1 MQNILSDNERGR
13 LNRLITDSEKRTN
26 AQIVLAVIKRCDDY
40 AELPWKVFS
49 LGVSIAGLFVVILD
63 YLFYSWISSTTV
75 LYSALIILAIGA
87 VFALM
92 AIFIPGFARIFLSA
106 NRAEVEVR
114 QYAESLFLKRELF
127 ATGRRIG
134 VLLLVSLFE
143 RKIII
148 LPDKGL
154 TGRLTEDA
162 MQDIIA
168 RMTRPLVKNEISR
181 ALEIGLEEIS
191 RSLEQLNRDISN
203 TVNELPDQIIE
214 EKGV

>member
-1 MQNILSDNERGR
+1 MPKILSDKERER
-13 LNRLITDSEKRTN
+13 LNQLIADTEKRTN

-49 LGVSIAGLFVVILD
+49 LGASLAGLSVVILD

-75 LYSALIILAIGA
+75 LYSALVILAIGA

-92 AIFIPGFARIFLSA
+92 AIFIPGFARIFLSV
-106 NRAEVEVR
+106 NHAEVEVR
-114 QYAESLFLKRELF
+114 QYAESLFLERELF
-127 ATGRRIG
+127 ATRRRVG

-143 RKIII
+143 RKIIL

-154 TGRLTEDA
+154 TGRLIENA
-162 MQDIIA
+162 MQNIIA
-168 RMTRPLVKNEISR
+168 CMTQPLGKNEISR
-181 ALEIGLEEIS
+181 ALEIGLNEICKV
-191 RSLEQLNRDISN
+191 LELSNRDINN